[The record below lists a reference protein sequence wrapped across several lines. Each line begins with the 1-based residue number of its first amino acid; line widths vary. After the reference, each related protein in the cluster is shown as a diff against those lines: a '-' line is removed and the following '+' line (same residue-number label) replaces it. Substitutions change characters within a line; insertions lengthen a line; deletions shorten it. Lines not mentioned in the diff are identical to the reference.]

1 LKSQEQRPG
10 AKAKATAIA
19 IEDSS
24 LFLQVL
30 LFNQKPLN
38 KMPGAA
44 TVIALPWTRTPGG

>member
-38 KMPGAA
+38 KMPAA
-44 TVIALPWTRTPGG
+44 TNVIALPSAGPPGG